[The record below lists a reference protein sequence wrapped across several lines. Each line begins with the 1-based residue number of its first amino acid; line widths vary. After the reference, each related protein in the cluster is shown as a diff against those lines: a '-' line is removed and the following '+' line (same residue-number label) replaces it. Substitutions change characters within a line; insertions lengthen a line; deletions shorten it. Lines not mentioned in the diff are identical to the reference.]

1 MPNSELSLDAVPA
14 PAPGVVGRLVQEE
27 AVLVLTA
34 QNRVEVL
41 NTVGARIWSLVD
53 GSRSIRGIAAQ
64 LPTEYQVEPAEAEQ
78 DTLELVTALVE
89 RGALVLL
96 PPLLRPRSDPFR

>member
-14 PAPGVVGRLVQEE
+14 PAPGVVGRLVEEE

-41 NTVGARIWSLVD
+41 NAVGARIWSLVD

-96 PPLLRPRSDPFR
+96 PASAAPQE